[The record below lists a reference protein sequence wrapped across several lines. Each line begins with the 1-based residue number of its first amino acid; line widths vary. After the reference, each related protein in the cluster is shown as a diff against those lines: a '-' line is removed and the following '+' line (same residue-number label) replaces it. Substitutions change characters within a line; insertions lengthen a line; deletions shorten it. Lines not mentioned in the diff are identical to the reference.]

1 MKGVGRGV
9 SMVGDLVIGG
19 SLVVG
24 FLLEGGTSMEGRQDA
39 MKEDMGMEV
48 EVVNSRNG
56 DGQKHPLTMMMYD
69 KKVLEK
75 DLSYTHRGC
84 RDVMEIDH

>member
-1 MKGVGRGV
+1 
-9 SMVGDLVIGG
+9 
-19 SLVVG
+19 
-24 FLLEGGTSMEGRQDA
+24 
-39 MKEDMGMEV
+39 MKEDMGMEI